1 MILDYSKYIKSN
13 GEEGVVNFH
22 TVNNTL
28 ARLNEKR
35 GFCPFCKDKIDNQ
48 VYYKMNNKIS
58 WCKAVEYERVIQCP
72 RCGWWEHSY
81 SFVSDDIDEGLRAT
95 SLELAQAV
103 LRTYDDDSKSVPID
117 ILNKYISRNPEKI
130 YGINDKKME
139 ELVADVFK
147 DFVDCEIRLVGKS
160 HDGGKDLILLDGDKQ
175 TFVQVKRRTRNEKTE
190 PVSSIRDLIGASVIG
205 DANACVFVTTADHF
219 SIHAKNAAQKV
230 VEKKILDSFELIDY
244 HRFVDILK
252 LQKKSYPKEWEVL
265 LRLKDK

>member
-1 MILDYSKYIKSN
+1 
-13 GEEGVVNFH
+13 
-22 TVNNTL
+22 
-28 ARLNEKR
+28 
-35 GFCPFCKDKIDNQ
+35 
-48 VYYKMNNKIS
+48 
-58 WCKAVEYERVIQCP
+58 
-72 RCGWWEHSY
+72 
-81 SFVSDDIDEGLRAT
+81 
-95 SLELAQAV
+95 
-103 LRTYDDDSKSVPID
+103 
-117 ILNKYISRNPEKI
+117 
-130 YGINDKKME
+130 ME